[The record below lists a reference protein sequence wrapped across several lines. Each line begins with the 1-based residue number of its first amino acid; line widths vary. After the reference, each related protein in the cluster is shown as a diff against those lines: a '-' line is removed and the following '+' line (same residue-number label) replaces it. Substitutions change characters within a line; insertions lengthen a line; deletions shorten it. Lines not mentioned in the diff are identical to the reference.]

1 RLALS
6 KIEQKILGQSARF
19 CPSLFREIGKP
30 GLPVSRLYRFLS
42 PLRPEVQCFL
52 ASMAPKA
59 LRGKIELYFERV
71 RNIKPWVRGGDLKT
85 LGIVPGFR
93 YSFILLEALDGQ
105 LDGKF
110 KGRSEALAWIKKTFV
125 I

>member
-1 RLALS
+1 MCSSDL
-6 KIEQKILGQSARF
+6 Q
-19 CPSLFREIGKP
+19 EIGKP

-52 ASMAPKA
+52 FATAPPS
-59 LRGKIELYFERV
+59 LRQKMSLYFSRV
-71 RNIKPWVRGGDLKT
+71 RDIQPWVRGGDLKAM
-85 LGIVPGFR
+85 GIPPGFR

-110 KGRSEALAWIKKTFV
+110 KTRAEALAWVKKTFV